1 MENPDTFF
9 PDDPFESL
17 IIEERLNRV
26 LKEREAELL
35 EILHVKDMQV
45 AALLSKLNDGKEY

>member
-17 IIEERLNRV
+17 IIEERLNRA

-45 AALLSKLNDGKEY
+45 AALLSKLNGKEY